1 MERYISALAGMMLFG
16 FCCIVITLPLQ

>member
-1 MERYISALAGMMLFG
+1 MERYISAMAGMMLFG